1 MSSLKKSFACPLIIV
16 SLMLLLA
23 GCIPTIQRMWDAQP
37 VTGTVVDGNT
47 GEPISGA
54 TIRSITLPEDPE
66 QTPRTAIS
74 NAKGEFTLPG
84 ESHIGFHMA
93 MPASYM
99 ASTHWKISHPDYP
112 DAVAE
117 TRTIAPPTGEQPRN
131 ITVPLFAEINAS
143 KVQDCPYFHY
153 QQQLAQWLNHL
164 DEEARYPFQDSMLTF
179 CHDSERIE
187 QIFSAQERGNH

>member
-84 ESHIGFHMA
+84 ESHIG
-93 MPASYM
+93 
-99 ASTHWKISHPDYP
+99 
-112 DAVAE
+112 
-117 TRTIAPPTGEQPRN
+117 
-131 ITVPLFAEINAS
+131 
-143 KVQDCPYFHY
+143 
-153 QQQLAQWLNHL
+153 
-164 DEEARYPFQDSMLTF
+164 
-179 CHDSERIE
+179 
-187 QIFSAQERGNH
+187 